1 MQKLSIHLEVNGYPI
16 ETEIEPRTLLVD
28 VLRDVAATKGVRI
41 ACEEGAC
48 GACSVHLNGEVV
60 KSCLVLAA
68 RADGAKI
75 TTVEGLADGTSLSK
89 LQEAFVTCHA
99 LQCGYC
105 SAGML
110 MSAHALLDAQQRER
124 LAELLDSGT
133 VAL

>member
-75 TTVEGLADGTSLSK
+75 TAVEGLADGTSL
-89 LQEAFVTCHA
+89 
-99 LQCGYC
+99 
-105 SAGML
+105 
-110 MSAHALLDAQQRER
+110 R
-124 LAELLDSGT
+124 
-133 VAL
+133 